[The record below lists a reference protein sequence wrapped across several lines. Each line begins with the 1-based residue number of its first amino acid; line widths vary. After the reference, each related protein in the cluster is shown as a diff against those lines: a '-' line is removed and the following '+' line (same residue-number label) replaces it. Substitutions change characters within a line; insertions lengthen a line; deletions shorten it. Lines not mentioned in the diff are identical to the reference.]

1 MEGGN
6 KDRAIGDIVRAII
19 EAADKNVDRSMQI
32 HEAEGSGQDLL
43 RESVAKGEMS
53 FVENR
58 EDHVIVS
65 IDKWYPGNE
74 PGKPDPDIVTLVD
87 ALKRTQFFGES
98 DYGRDI
104 SWGMFGFLT
113 SFHRIMPSCGST
125 KLREELVKAT
135 KLGLLTFCICENSVG
150 RDFIEIHF
158 KR

>member
-1 MEGGN
+1 MEN
-6 KDRAIGDIVRAII
+6 SSKDRAIQDIVRAVI
-19 EAADKNVDRSMQI
+19 ESADRNAERAFEI
-32 HEAEGSGQDLL
+32 HDTEGDGQDGL
-43 RESVAKGEMS
+43 RSSVAKGEAS

-58 EDHVIVS
+58 EDHVLVS
-65 IDKWYPGNE
+65 IDKWYPGKD
-74 PGKPDPDIVTLVD
+74 PGKPDPGMVELVE

-125 KLREELVKAT
+125 ELREELVKAT
-135 KLGLLTFCICENSVG
+135 KLGLLTFCICENSIG

-158 KR
+158 KK